1 MTIRPTGEESTLTRK
16 QLLAFRDAEEKRLR
30 EQWAKQEKQDDVD
43 VT

>member
-43 VT
+43 VA

>member
-30 EQWAKQEKQDDVD
+30 ERWAKQEKQDDVD

>member
-1 MTIRPTGEESTLTRK
+1 VTIRPTGEESTLTRK

>member
-1 MTIRPTGEESTLTRK
+1 VTIRPTGEESTLTRK

-43 VT
+43 VA